1 MRPPKLSICIPT
13 FNRPHCLTERLEQLA
28 GLITPELTRD
38 VEVIVSDN
46 GSPQDTGAIV
56 NRFLTRIGKL
66 RYRKSPINRGF
77 DYNFLNCL
85 QMAAGEYVWV
95 FGDDDYFLENSVTS
109 ALALIEQDNF
119 DCIIANQSIGDT
131 YTCRQALGER
141 MFHLDRD
148 RVDILK
154 ALCFELSFGGL
165 LCFVSSLIFRRP
177 RLEAIDWCR
186 HLNYETAL
194 IHSTVTFEL
203 FHDRPALITATPLL
217 KVEPPE
223 EHQTREH
230 QLNQDPAVNF
240 RTWSLNLCDFF
251 SEMRLKGVLTG
262 AEPPMFYLF
271 KHANC
276 SYTQHVV
283 GSLETCIAEARQVPD
298 ISWIKLRRFLDLFGD
313 TATLARLDRLR
324 SFHDQFF
331 TDIFQHYRNAPQNRE
346 LILNHI
352 KSL

>member
-1 MRPPKLSICIPT
+1 MNVPKLSICIPT
-13 FNRPHCLTERLEQLA
+13 FNRPQCLTERLEQLA
-28 GLITPELTRD
+28 TLITPELRRN

-46 GSPQDTGAIV
+46 GSPQDMGAIV
-56 NRFLTRIGKL
+56 SRYRTRIGKL
-66 RYRKSPINRGF
+66 RFHRSPINRGF

-85 QMAAGEYVWV
+85 QMAEGDYVWV
-95 FGDDDYFLENSVTS
+95 FGDDDYFLENSITS
-109 ALALIEQDNF
+109 ALALAELDNF
-119 DCIIANQSIGDT
+119 DCIIANQAIGES
-131 YTCRQALGER
+131 YSCRPALGDR
-141 MFHLDRD
+141 MFHLDQD
-148 RVDILK
+148 RADTLMD
-154 ALCFELSFGGL
+154 LCCELSYGGS

-177 RLEAIDWCR
+177 NLNAIDWCR

-203 FHDRPALITATPLL
+203 FHDKPAMITAAPLL

-230 QLNQDPAVNF
+230 QLNQDPGVNF

-251 SEMRLKGVLTG
+251 SEMRLRGILNG
-262 AEPPMFYLF
+262 NEPPMFYLF

-283 GSLETCIAEARQVPD
+283 GSLENCIAEARQIPD
-298 ISWIKLRRFLDLFGD
+298 ISWIKLRRYLEVFGD
-313 TATLARLDRLR
+313 TVTLARIDRLR
-324 SFHDQFF
+324 AFHDHLFR
-331 TDIFQHYRNAPQNRE
+331 DIFQNYRDVPQNRD

-352 KSL
+352 KTL